1 MKLILIFLIIA
12 LTECKI
18 FRYRRSSILEA
29 ACKRKPFLGF
39 CKDGTGSRK
48 INPSRPSPFRRQP
61 SRPSLTRTSRPEPT
75 RPKSSQPFPFGTS
88 ERFGGRLG
96 GGDFDRSDRL
106 EATGGNSNWR
116 KISGTNRPSTVSES
130 LGLGG
135 GGGGGGGGGIGVG
148 SGVGVGVP
156 GVGPIGVNSGLGIG
170 APGIEPTR
178 RKSSQPFPFGTSE
191 RFGGR
196 LGGGDF
202 DRSDRLEG
210 NRATGGNSNWRKIS
224 GTNRPSTVSESLGL
238 GGGGG
243 GGGGGIGVGSGVGVG
258 VPGVGPIG
266 VNSGL
271 GIGAP
276 GLGGGGCLPRCNCGC
291 CCC

>member
-39 CKDGTGSRK
+39 CKDGSGSRTK
-48 INPSRPSPFRRQP
+48 INPSRPLPFRPQP
-61 SRPSLTRTSRPEPT
+61 SRPSPTRTSRPQPT
-75 RPKSSQPFPFGTS
+75 RPKSSQPFPFGAS

-106 EATGGNSNWR
+106 E
-116 KISGTNRPSTVSES
+116 
-130 LGLGG
+130 
-135 GGGGGGGGGIGVG
+135 
-148 SGVGVGVP
+148 
-156 GVGPIGVNSGLGIG
+156 
-170 APGIEPTR
+170 
-178 RKSSQPFPFGTSE
+178 
-191 RFGGR
+191 
-196 LGGGDF
+196 
-202 DRSDRLEG
+202 
-210 NRATGGNSNWRKIS
+210 ATGGNSNWRKIS

-271 GIGAP
+271 GIGGG
-276 GLGGGGCLPRCNCGC
+276 GLGLGNGGLFGISSGLGIGIPGVGPIGVSSGLGIGRK
-291 CCC
+291 